1 MYYLVGRKEGTTT
14 LVYIEGERKRKRKR
28 EKQKTPARISLE
40 KKTSADL
47 IQARERAKLLLGEG
61 SNKPKTTT
69 HT

>member
-47 IQARERAKLLLGEG
+47 IQARERAE
-61 SNKPKTTT
+61 
-69 HT
+69 HY